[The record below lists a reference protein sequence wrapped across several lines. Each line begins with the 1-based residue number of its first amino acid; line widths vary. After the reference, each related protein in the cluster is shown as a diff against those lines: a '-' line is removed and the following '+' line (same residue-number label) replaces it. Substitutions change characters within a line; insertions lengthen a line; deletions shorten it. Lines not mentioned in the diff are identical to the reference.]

1 MSFEKQKKVNN
12 VMDNI
17 PFLDLP
23 AQNRA
28 LKADLMEVVSA
39 ALDTAGFI
47 GGPQVANFEKEFAA
61 FTDSPLAVGLAN
73 GTDALRL
80 ALIAM
85 GIGRGDRV
93 VTVPNTF
100 IATTE
105 AISQAGAMI
114 DFVDISPDTCLM
126 DMNRLEDMLKDRF
139 ARSPKE
145 LRPKAI
151 VPVHLYGQCVDMD
164 AVSSLAEHYG
174 LLVLEDAAQAHG
186 ASYKGRNAGTL
197 GHAAA
202 FSFYPGKNLG
212 ACGEAG
218 AVTTTDA
225 GLAERITMLRDH
237 GQKTK
242 YNHALEGYN
251 ARLDAIQ
258 AGFLRVKLKH
268 LSSWNAARRE
278 IAAQYDAAFLGVDW
292 ISPVKTLPHNAS
304 SHHLYVIHVDGRQ
317 QLMDYLKEH
326 GVNTA
331 LHYPIPLHLQECY
344 RHLGY
349 AQGAFPHAE
358 RSAATLLSL
367 PMFPELGRERAQ
379 RVIDAVLSFKH

>member
-1 MSFEKQKKVNN
+1 
-12 VMDNI
+12 MDNI

-47 GGPQVANFEKEFAA
+47 GGSQVVNFEKEFAA
-61 FTDSPLAVGLAN
+61 FIGSPLTVGLAN

-80 ALIAM
+80 ALIAL
-85 GIGRGDRV
+85 GICRGDRV

-105 AISQAGAMI
+105 AISQAGAAI
-114 DFVDISPDTCLM
+114 DFVDIDSDTCLM
-126 DMNRLEDMLKDRF
+126 DMNHLEDMLKDRF
-139 ARSPKE
+139 TRSSRE

-164 AVSSLAEHYG
+164 AVSSLAERYD
-174 LLVLEDAAQAHG
+174 LLVIEDAAQAHG

-197 GHAAA
+197 GHVAA

-218 AVTTTDA
+218 AVTTADA
-225 GLAERITMLRDH
+225 GLADRIAMLRDH

-251 ARLDAIQ
+251 GRLDAVQ

-268 LSSWNAARRE
+268 LSLWNAARRE
-278 IAAQYDAAFLGVDW
+278 IAAQYDAAFMGVNW
-292 ISPVKTLPHNAS
+292 IRPVKLLPHNVS
-304 SHHLYVIHVDGRQ
+304 SHHLYVIHVEGRE
-317 QLMDYLKEH
+317 QLMEHLKEC
-326 GVNTA
+326 GVSTA

-344 RHLGY
+344 RNLGY
-349 AQGAFPHAE
+349 VEGAFPHAE

-379 RVIDAVLSFKH
+379 RVIDAVLGFKQ